1 MQSTPK
7 FTAAAEPK
15 PEAAAELSGAQL
27 QQATNDWFTSKPA
40 VGASIVEIGS
50 WFRGQPANATF
61 RFTGEDHLP
70 ILQWHPLD
78 QNDAA
83 ADSLAAAAA
92 ISSVASVASSAAS
105 ALAATA
111 SSAAASSTALAASS
125 VPLDGD

>member
-1 MQSTPK
+1 MRLEREQDPEWLTPECQVNLAAESFKLARNAAEEAKQLMQSTPK

-70 ILQWHPLD
+70 ILQWLWIKMTPQLTLW
-78 QNDAA
+78 QQQQL
-83 ADSLAAAAA
+83 SL
-92 ISSVASVASSAAS
+92 
-105 ALAATA
+105 
-111 SSAAASSTALAASS
+111 
-125 VPLDGD
+125 